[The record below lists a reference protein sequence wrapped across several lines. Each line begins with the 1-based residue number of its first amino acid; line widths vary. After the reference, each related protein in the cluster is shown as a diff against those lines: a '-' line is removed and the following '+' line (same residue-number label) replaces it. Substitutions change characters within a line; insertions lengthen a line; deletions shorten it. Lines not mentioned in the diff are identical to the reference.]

1 MEYKYR
7 LLSYCKEYWKIENYD
22 RAKADNFKGWVC
34 HHRLELTLEDE
45 FARTSEEL
53 KQLGM
58 YYDRPYF
65 ELIFLT
71 TSDHAKLHYSTK
83 EYKETMSQAKIG
95 HEVSKETRDKLRK
108 SHKGLCKG
116 MKWKVVN
123 GKRVWY
129 KEEE

>member
-1 MEYKYR
+1 MDYKYR

-34 HHRLELTLEDE
+34 HHRLELTLEGE
-45 FARTSEEL
+45 FAHTVEEL
-53 KQLGM
+53 NRLGM
-58 YYDRPYF
+58 YYNRPAF
-65 ELIFLT
+65 ELIFIS
-71 TSDHAKLHYSTK
+71 TSEHAKLHQRTK
-83 EYKETMSQAKIG
+83 ESRETMSKAQKG